1 LRNCVLTDTRSAAVT
16 SSRHP
21 FVQHRTRDNRV
32 FHRLDSVAWRANV
45 YLLCGETSE
54 RGQCTQ
60 QPHWRPAAAALQE
73 SLLGRRRHHVGGRLP
88 AMVPTVARYDDLVNR
103 RFKAEL
109 RAIPVHR
116 GRTECRR
123 PPPQIEC
130 GSIEHG
136 TVMPGTYPEVAV
148 ADQIRRPPQG
158 AGYREPYARFRTIQ
172 VRLRT
177 CPPACGRLPVP

>member
-1 LRNCVLTDTRSAAVT
+1 MRNCVLTDTRSAAVT
-16 SSRHP
+16 SSRHL

-32 FHRLDSVAWRANV
+32 FHRLDSAAWRANV

-116 GRTECRR
+116 GRTQCRRLSTADRMRLDRARDCDAGNLPRSSCRR
-123 PPPQIEC
+123 PNPPASTGC
-130 GSIEHG
+130 GIPR
-136 TVMPGTYPEVAV
+136 TL
-148 ADQIRRPPQG
+148 RP
-158 AGYREPYARFRTIQ
+158 IQ
-172 VRLRT
+172 NDSGPPKDLPARLR
-177 CPPACGRLPVP
+177 